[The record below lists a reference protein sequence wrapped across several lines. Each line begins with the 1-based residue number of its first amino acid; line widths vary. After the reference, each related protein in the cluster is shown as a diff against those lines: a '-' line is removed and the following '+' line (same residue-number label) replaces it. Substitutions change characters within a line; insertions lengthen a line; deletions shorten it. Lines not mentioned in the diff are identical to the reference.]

1 MKPKSPVSLGPGV
14 PAEFVTH
21 FGAQCKAAVCGWDRL
36 RLRGTLRPLFS
47 PKWMYGYLCAA
58 RVRLMDFRTF
68 AQNLTAQLREAA
80 LQAAVAAGRPYRF
93 VRSAHTSKLELAREI
108 AARDRVAQGLV
119 AVFGALEP
127 CLALT
132 VRLDRE
138 SGLLRPVVE
147 ERKCLHFYHYLQ
159 HPVFGLCHVR
169 VQSWLPC
176 TVEVWINGREWLARQ
191 MDAAGLGYVQRANC
205 FTHLQDAAAAQR
217 LLDRQ
222 HRIDWPK
229 QLGALLAQAHPLH
242 ARVTAPLPGLSYY
255 WSVVESE
262 YATDVIFADPA
273 ALERVYPRL
282 LQHGLSTFGSVDI
295 MRFLGHVV
303 PAHTGRVNGRF
314 KDELNSTY
322 RHRPEGVRLKHRVG
336 HNTLKMYDK
345 HGQVLRVETT
355 LNAPEVFKVWRAAA
369 GRKRKRWRRLRRTVA
384 DLPRRAQISQA
395 ANARYLQAL
404 AATRGRQPLAETA
417 APLTQPVRWQGRRY
431 RALNPLAAR
440 DADVLALINRGEFT
454 VEGLRNAD
462 LQRAL
467 FTGPA
472 RTATEKRRRSAAA
485 GRWLRL
491 LRAHGLLRKIPGRHR
506 YVVTNHGRLP
516 LTAVLTARQAD
527 VEQLTALAA

>member
-1 MKPKSPVSLGPGV
+1 
-14 PAEFVTH
+14 
-21 FGAQCKAAVCGWDRL
+21 
-36 RLRGTLRPLFS
+36 
-47 PKWMYGYLCAA
+47 
-58 RVRLMDFRTF
+58 
-68 AQNLTAQLREAA
+68 
-80 LQAAVAAGRPYRF
+80 
-93 VRSAHTSKLELAREI
+93 
-108 AARDRVAQGLV
+108 
-119 AVFGALEP
+119 
-127 CLALT
+127 
-132 VRLDRE
+132 
-138 SGLLRPVVE
+138 
-147 ERKCLHFYHYLQ
+147 
-159 HPVFGLCHVR
+159 
-169 VQSWLPC
+169 
-176 TVEVWINGREWLARQ
+176 
-191 MDAAGLGYVQRANC
+191 MDAAGLGYVQRDNC
-205 FTHLQDAAAAQR
+205 FTNLEDARAAQR

-222 HRIDWPK
+222 HHIGWEKRLN
-229 QLGALLAQAHPLH
+229 QLLDQAHPLH
-242 ARVTAPLPGLSYY
+242 PTITAPLPGLSYY

-262 YATDVIFADPA
+262 YATDVIFSDPA

-282 LQHGLSTFGSVDI
+282 LQHGLSTFGSIDI

-384 DLPRRAQISQA
+384 DLPTRAQISQA

-417 APLTQPVRWQGRRY
+417 APLTQPVRWQSRRY

-472 RTATEKRRRSAAA
+472 RTKTEKRRRSAAA

-491 LRAHGLLRKIPGRHR
+491 LRAHGLVRKIPGRHR
-506 YVVTNHGRLP
+506 YVVTGHGRLK
-516 LTAVLTARQAD
+516 LTAILTARQAD
-527 VEQLTALAA
+527 VERLTALVA